1 MSQVS
6 VESIEVQ
13 GNLSNFR
20 FGDETASNLKN
31 QFFSTFSQ
39 IFTNAQYEDEIYG
52 IAWMEDLPIRMDK
65 SGSPEFI
72 PSDFGIVSSD
82 VTFLE
87 QALSIFQN
95 YSFKGSLETL
105 RIIRSQLQYDINSKI
120 DRYLKSIHVD
130 SRIEVGVL
138 FDLNLNFE
146 VLNHPKKLQIRR
158 LLLSDISLANE
169 IKSLCVL
176 SQFLIS
182 TRGVADFR
190 QLYKLAPQRAVDMFA
205 QFLRELSKNEF
216 KFKIL
221 NDEISWF
228 FEEDF
233 WESEESCE

>member
-1 MSQVS
+1 MSEVS
-6 VESIEVQ
+6 LESIEGP
-13 GNLSNFR
+13 GNLSNFS
-20 FGDETASNLKN
+20 FDVETTPNLKN
-31 QFFSTFSQ
+31 QFFSTFIQ
-39 IFTNAQYEDEIYG
+39 IFINAHYEDEIYG

-82 VTFLE
+82 VIFLE
-87 QALSIFQN
+87 QALDIFQN

-105 RIIRSQLQYDINSKI
+105 RIIRAELQHHINTKI
-120 DRYLKSIHVD
+120 DKYLRSIYVD
-130 SRIEVGVL
+130 TRMEVGVK
-138 FDLNLNFE
+138 FDLNLHFE
-146 VLNHPKKLQIRR
+146 VINHPKKLQIKS
-158 LLLSDISLANE
+158 LLSSDALLASE

-176 SQFLIS
+176 SQFLLS

-216 KFKIL
+216 RFKIL

-228 FEEDF
+228 FEEEF